1 MLYIG
6 LLTLLHVPSFQRYI
20 GERVSSYLSDY
31 LDTKVTVGEVNI
43 GLLNQATLS
52 DILIYDQSGKHLI
65 QIDKASSRIEL
76 LPLFNGVIKITSANI
91 YGMEAFVNKTTSTSD
106 LNIQFL
112 IDKLSKPHDP
122 SSPPT
127 PFQLD
132 NLQIRNSSISY
143 DILSEPPH
151 PNSLD
156 VNHLMIMDLNI
167 NAVLHNLQT
176 DSLDIEIK
184 ELSFKE
190 ANSGI
195 HMKELSTHLT
205 KVPAQLTL
213 NHPSIKVNNS
223 FLESDII
230 KLNTKG
236 IQQKLIAISGNINKS
251 EIYPNDF
258 KFIIP
263 SLNRFDT
270 PVSLST
276 DFQHIDNQL
285 ILNNVLLTTP
295 DNGIHIDGDYR
306 ISDLGSDNMELKA
319 LNRDITLRQKAL
331 HPYLSLINIPSSAL
345 DIISPLGDIH
355 LQGILAYQ
363 SGQFETT
370 SDIESSIGKLS
381 ADIKYDK
388 KHRLSGHIS
397 TPSLSLSEILPSLDL
412 RKISMDVDLDILFSE
427 VIPSGTLKGEISH
440 IEYKKLQLNKIQIDG
455 EFNDNGYSGKISIQ
469 DPQIDMN
476 FNGIVKGFQDKDYH
490 LNATV
495 DLKKFKPQTFGIE
508 GNASQ
513 NSYDLTA
520 TANIQGSSLS
530 EMTGIIQLSDLHI
543 HTPST
548 HYTFKNV
555 KLDIKRN
562 SLLQKDFRIESDIAG
577 ISLKGSMDYN
587 TIFTSIQKIPNAI
600 LPIYDKEKYLN
611 TASHDQFE
619 FDIILNDHP
628 YLHSFLKESFS
639 FESPIRLIGN
649 VDCTNDKYDVSV
661 QSESFTY
668 QNHTI
673 NNIKLDYSG
682 NQNHY
687 TISGQ
692 ASYPN
697 DDKVYHAN
705 IQATGIGREL
715 HSDINWSI
723 AQGKPMLGHLII
735 DGEVNLQK
743 EKRIAL
749 LSISPSVIQLANR
762 ELHME
767 AKELELFKDHLSI
780 KNLTL
785 ENEGKSLTVN
795 GILSKDSTECLTAD
809 LNGSPIGSLLEI
821 ANTNVANVN
830 GYVYGKCNVYN
841 VLSSPK
847 IDANITIQ
855 DLQFKQLHFGN
866 AYISAN
872 WDRQED
878 GIKLQTQ
885 IVGEDYALEERM
897 ALIMGYV
904 YPSKEE
910 VDFNIK
916 FRNMDAMLIQQL
928 IPRTFKS
935 ITGKINV
942 DAGIR
947 GPFSDI
953 QLIGEGTADAICTL
967 RATNV
972 GYQVD
977 PKDKIRINTNSF
989 IFDHIHI
996 SDKTGHVNVLN
1007 GVVGHQGFKNFS
1019 YTFDMDLHNLLLYDE
1034 KNFNNDKF
1042 KGTVYADGEF
1052 HLNGSDGHPLY
1063 INADITPS
1071 KGSEFSYDAATPDAI
1086 SGNNFMLFRE
1096 TAPSDSLLISLNIDP
1111 GQYWSLKDSMLNGD
1125 LENRVPQYRG
1135 DIYMNIGIHLNHNC
1149 PVKLRMDNVEDGY
1162 ITTYGTGVLQAEYH
1176 NKGTFSLNGTYSIQ
1190 NGKYRLYLQDII
1202 YRDLILQDGS
1212 QVVFN
1217 GNPFEADIHLICW
1230 YTLNSVPLSDLT
1242 SVTYTQNN
1250 RVKVVCVLDITGN
1263 LGNMAFN
1270 FDLNLPNVS
1279 EETRQIVH
1287 SYISTDEEMNKQM
1300 IYLLGFG
1307 RFFTNEYARLNGE
1320 NNTNQAVNNL
1330 LSSTLSGQINQLLS
1344 NAVGSE
1350 SKWNFGT
1357 GLSTGERGWEDMD
1370 VEGSLSGRL
1379 LDDRLLINGNFG
1391 YRDNTM
1397 TNNSSFVGDVDV
1409 KWRLSP
1415 NGNTYLKAYNL
1426 TNDRYFT
1433 KSTLNTQGI
1442 GATYQKDFESW
1453 KDLFRRKHPPTQ
1465 TSPIPTSSDSI
1476 ETDSSHTEDNLLIL
1490 QDDTT
1495 QKR

>member
-1 MLYIG
+1 M
-6 LLTLLHVPSFQRYI
+6 TLLHVPAFQRYI
-20 GERVSSYLSDY
+20 GDRVSSYLSDY
-31 LDTKVTVGEVNI
+31 LDTKVSIGEVNI
-43 GLLNQATLS
+43 GLLNQATVS
-52 DILIYDQSGKHLI
+52 DIHIYDQSGKHLL
-65 QIDKASSRIEL
+65 QIAKASSRIEL
-76 LPLFNGVIKITSANI
+76 LPLFRGEIKISSANI
-91 YGMEAFVNKTTSTSD
+91 YGMEAFISKTSPASN

-112 IDKLSKPHDP
+112 LDKLSTTKEPNT
-122 SSPPT
+122 PPT

-132 NLQIRNSSISY
+132 NLQIRNSSINY
-143 DILSEPPH
+143 DILSEPSF
-151 PNSLD
+151 PNTFDL
-156 VNHLMIMDLNI
+156 NHLKIAELNL
-167 NAVLHNLQT
+167 NATLHNLHT
-176 DSLDIEIK
+176 DSLDIDIKDMNCKEI
-184 ELSFKE
+184 
-190 ANSGI
+190 NSGI
-195 HMKELSTHLT
+195 HLKGLSTHLIQKAT
-205 KVPAQLTL
+205 LLTL
-213 NHPSIKVNNS
+213 GHSS
-223 FLESDII
+223 I
-230 KLNTKG
+230 KLNNSSLQSDKV
-236 IQQKLIAISGNINKS
+236 KLDTNDIKQNKFDISGIINDAA
-251 EIYPNDF
+251 IYPNDF
-258 KFIIP
+258 KFINS
-263 SLNRFDT
+263 SLVRFNT
-270 PVSLST
+270 PISLST
-276 DFQHIDNQL
+276 EFHYVNNHIL
-285 ILNNVLLTTP
+285 LNNVLIDTH
-295 DNGIHIDGDYR
+295 DKGIHIDGDYS
-306 ISDLGSDNMELKA
+306 ISNLGSDKMALKA
-319 LNRDITLRQKAL
+319 RNRDILLCANVIY
-331 HPYLSLINIPSSAL
+331 PYLSLFNIPSKAL

-355 LQGILAYQ
+355 IQGFLSYH
-363 SGQFETT
+363 SSRVETT
-370 SDIESSIGKLS
+370 SEIESSIGKLS
-381 ADIKYDK
+381 ADIIYDK
-388 KHRLSGHIS
+388 SHHLTGHLS
-397 TPSLSLSEILPSLDL
+397 TPSLLTSEILPSLDL
-412 RKISMDVDLDILFSE
+412 KKISMDVDLDILLSGS
-427 VIPSGTLKGEISH
+427 IPSGTIKGEVSH
-440 IEYKKLQLNKIQIDG
+440 AEYKNLQINNIKIDG
-455 EFNDNGYSGKISIQ
+455 EFNDNGYSGKLSVH
-469 DPQIDMN
+469 DPQIDMD
-476 FNGIVKGFQDKDYH
+476 FNGTVDGFRGKDYH
-490 LNATV
+490 LNAKV

-508 GNASQ
+508 GYGSQ
-513 NSYDLTA
+513 NSYSLLA
-520 TANIQGSSLS
+520 TTDMQGSSLS
-530 EMTGIIQLSDLHI
+530 DLTGSVQFSDIHI

-548 HYTFKNV
+548 QYNFNHV

-562 SLLQKDFRIESDIAG
+562 SLLQKDFRIESDIAD
-577 ISLKGSMDYN
+577 ITLKGSIDYN
-587 TIFTSIQKIPNAI
+587 TILASVQKIPNSIMPVFGNA
-600 LPIYDKEKYLN
+600 KYLN

-619 FDIILNDHP
+619 FDIVLNDHP
-628 YLHSFLKESFS
+628 YLHSFVKEPYSFA
-639 FESPIRLIGN
+639 SPIRFIGN
-649 VDCTNDKYDVSV
+649 IDCSNEKYDVSV
-661 QSESFTY
+661 QSKSFTY
-668 QNHTI
+668 QSHTI
-673 NNIKLDYSG
+673 NDIILTYSG
-682 NQNHY
+682 NHRQY
-687 TISGQ
+687 DLTGQ

-697 DDKVYHAN
+697 EDKTYHAN
-705 IQATGIGREL
+705 IQATGIGQEL
-715 HSDINWSI
+715 HTDIDWSI
-723 AQGKPMLGHLII
+723 VQDNPMQGHFTI
-735 DGEVNLQK
+735 DGKVNLQN
-743 EKRIAL
+743 ENCLAH
-749 LSISPSVIQLANR
+749 LSLSPSVIQLANR
-762 ELHME
+762 ELHIE
-767 AKELELFKDHLSI
+767 AKELELFKNHISI

-795 GILSKDSTECLTAD
+795 GILSEDSTECLTAD

-830 GYVYGKCNVYN
+830 GFVYGKCNVYN

-855 DLQFKQLHFGN
+855 DLQFKQLYFGN

-878 GIKLQTQ
+878 GIRLQTQ
-885 IVGEDYALEERM
+885 IIGEDYALEERM
-897 ALIMGYV
+897 ALITGYV

-947 GPFSDI
+947 GPFSNI
-953 QLIGEGTADAICTL
+953 ELLGEGTADAVCTL

-989 IFDHIHI
+989 TFDHIHI
-996 SDKTGHVNVLN
+996 SDKDGHVNVLN

-1034 KNFNNDKF
+1034 KTFNNDKF
-1042 KGTVYADGEF
+1042 KGTVYADGVF

-1063 INADITPS
+1063 ITADITPS

-1086 SGNNFMLFRE
+1086 TGSNFMLFRE
-1096 TAPSDSLLISLNIDP
+1096 SVPSDSLLISLNIDP
-1111 GQYWSLKDSMLNGD
+1111 GQYWSRKDSLLNGEKD
-1125 LENRVPQYRG
+1125 NIVPQYRG
-1135 DIYMNIGIHLNHNC
+1135 DIFMNIGIHLNHNC

-1176 NKGTFSLNGTYSIQ
+1176 NKGTFRLNGTYSIQ

-1202 YRDLILQDGS
+1202 YRDLVLQNGS

-1217 GNPFEADIHLICW
+1217 GNPFEAEIHLICW

-1307 RFFTNEYARLNGE
+1307 RFFTNEYARVNGE

-1453 KDLFRRKHPPTQ
+1453 KDLFKRRRNPSKI
-1465 TSPIPTSSDSI
+1465 IPDSSSSNSI
-1476 ETDSSHTEDNLLIL
+1476 ETELGQSEDNLLIL
-1490 QDDTT
+1490 KVDTT
-1495 QKR
+1495 KKR